1 MNMAQLPPENP
12 HALGDML
19 VSLVRLL
26 ADPQAAQERI
36 RDYMAADATAR
47 AAIEQA
53 ARDTAAAAKVRQDAE
68 AEIARQREQWDF
80 QQRHESDL
88 HREKMTAERNAAEGD
103 RKAARAA
110 RVAAERDAT
119 EAAELR
125 ADLAK
130 RVDAVRAA
138 AGIV

>member
-68 AEIARQREQWDF
+68 AEIARR
-80 QQRHESDL
+80 QQKFEFETRAAADE
-88 HREKMTAERNAAEGD
+88 HREKMAAERNAAEAD
-103 RKAARAA
+103 RKAARTA
-110 RVAAERDAT
+110 RAAAERDAT
-119 EAAELR
+119 EAAQLR

>member
-47 AAIEQA
+47 AAIEHA
-53 ARDTAAAAKVRQDAE
+53 ALDTAAAAKVRQDAE

-110 RVAAERDAT
+110 RVAAERDVT